1 MNEAVRIAHC
11 FGAIL
16 TGITIVVLAIV
27 ISVTHGSA
35 FGAAFGF
42 LSLIFGYGVG
52 VNTVGSV
59 CATNTT
65 VAMVIVS
72 WTSALAAVVLALLAL

>member
-16 TGITIVVLAIV
+16 TGITIVVLAIA

-42 LSLIFGYGVG
+42 LSLVAGYGVG
-52 VNTVGSV
+52 VNVTGNQNPVFTIT
-59 CATNTT
+59 A
-65 VAMVIVS
+65 ALVS
-72 WTSALAAVVLALLAL
+72 WASALASVVLALLAL